1 MPSEVAMFKRSQE
14 FKTIVTVRA
23 LGADI
28 SEEFVAFREA
38 QKQRRM
44 LEAEVDSL
52 FFARGWK

>member
-1 MPSEVAMFKRSQE
+1 MFKRSQE